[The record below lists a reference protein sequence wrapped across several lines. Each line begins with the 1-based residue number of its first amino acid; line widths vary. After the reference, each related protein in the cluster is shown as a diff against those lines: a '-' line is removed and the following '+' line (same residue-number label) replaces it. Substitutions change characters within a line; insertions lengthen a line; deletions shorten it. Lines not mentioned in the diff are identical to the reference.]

1 MAKLTGKLGEWDL
14 PYVHMWKDR
23 GKEIRHER
31 TPIITPDTRIVTIG
45 SCFAEEVAHSIT
57 RLRLKGAMHPTGLF
71 YNSASIRQ
79 EISRVFDQWPGYL
92 REPYWKVSNGYI
104 HPFNAIMMFF
114 QPSILSRCGAT
125 SWIVRRMTLSKMLI

>member
-45 SCFAEEVAHSIT
+45 SCFAEELARSIN
-57 RLRLKGAMHPTGLF
+57 RLPINGAMHPTGLF
-71 YNSASIRQ
+71 YNSS
-79 EISRVFDQWPGYL
+79 S
-92 REPYWKVSNGYI
+92 
-104 HPFNAIMMFF
+104 
-114 QPSILSRCGAT
+114 
-125 SWIVRRMTLSKMLI
+125 VRRRSAECSISGLDTCGTLLESQ